1 MRQKRR
7 ANSYDCS
14 IYKPVHWS
22 SVQEWVNLP
31 YFELSSGARSE
42 LGSKEEGFERFP
54 GTCALQ
60 IGMKGELQAQD
71 CIPPQAARLKHQKI
85 QMQRAS

>member
-22 SVQEWVNLP
+22 SVQEWVTLP

-42 LGSKEEGFERFP
+42 LGSKEEGLSGSREH
-54 GTCALQ
+54 ALY
-60 IGMKGELQAQD
+60 
-71 CIPPQAARLKHQKI
+71 RLG
-85 QMQRAS
+85 